1 MKISIFGL
9 GYVGCVSLGCLAK
22 NGHEVIGVDVSDFK
36 IELINQ
42 GQPRELQ
49 VRLGLIPVTTQ
60 VEIVRAMVRVSC
72 SIVWR
77 IYFVTYST

>member
-1 MKISIFGL
+1 MISYRSRFGRAL
-9 GYVGCVSLGCLAK
+9 RFDRIDPGDA
-22 NGHEVIGVDVSDFK
+22 
-36 IELINQ
+36 LINR
-42 GQPRELQ
+42 GQRRELQ
-49 VRLGLIPVTTQ
+49 VRPGLIPVTTQ